1 MPETGLRQTFSS
13 FTGLLSAGG
22 AAGAAPA
29 GTRSGAGPMLRPP
42 RLCDIVAGDS
52 GSAASTSTSYVFPS
66 IVMFSFMA
74 LPQGDVGRAGR
85 GTLWVRRVGNPPLA
99 PANGVPSGSRAACQA
114 VGDERVALTDRDE
127 NSARTRLFVFRYLAR
142 AFESA
147 PQWLSIAGVMALAL
161 QPVGRLDRHTPLLC
175 PCTCAD

>member
-74 LPQGDVGRAGR
+74 LPKCVRRSVAQGTFACRVETHLDPASCAAPGAGDGQRNRHRPGGDAGGDDGIHLVEAREAGR
-85 GTLWVRRVGNPPLA
+85 ESAEQDLRL
-99 PANGVPSGSRAACQA
+99 RAAD
-114 VGDERVALTDRDE
+114 GDR
-127 NSARTRLFVFRYLAR
+127 
-142 AFESA
+142 
-147 PQWLSIAGVMALAL
+147 P
-161 QPVGRLDRHTPLLC
+161 
-175 PCTCAD
+175 

>member
-74 LPQGDVGRAGR
+74 LPKCVRRSVAQGTFACRVETHLDPPSCAAPGAGMSAGEAAREAAPQIGKAPGR
-85 GTLWVRRVGNPPLA
+85 GKGEK
-99 PANGVPSGSRAACQA
+99 SG
-114 VGDERVALTDRDE
+114 
-127 NSARTRLFVFRYLAR
+127 
-142 AFESA
+142 
-147 PQWLSIAGVMALAL
+147 
-161 QPVGRLDRHTPLLC
+161 
-175 PCTCAD
+175 